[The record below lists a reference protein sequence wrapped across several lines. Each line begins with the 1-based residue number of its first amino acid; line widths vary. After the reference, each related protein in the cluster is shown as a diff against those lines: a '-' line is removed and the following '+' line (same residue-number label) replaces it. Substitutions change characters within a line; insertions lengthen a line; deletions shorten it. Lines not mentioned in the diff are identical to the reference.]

1 MSYLKHLKKIKMHH
15 STRWVINYDK
25 NKQIENIRLVT
36 CPKEY
41 KKNKKEKNLHTQKSV
56 IKILEK
62 QKIKFDN
69 IKWMI

>member
-15 STRWVINYDK
+15 SARWVIYYDK
-25 NKQIENIRLVT
+25 NNDISNVRLVS

-41 KKNKKEKNLHTQKSV
+41 KKNKKEKNLHTQKAV

-69 IKWMI
+69 IKWML